1 MIPQKRRAKK
11 LLVRANDS
19 KKMPVED
26 MQKGNNKIEVKKD
39 ATLMVDMSN
48 DGIFEFKGSLKVRGR
63 FILRSAKKVAE
74 INARVARD
82 DGFELKAPEKA
93 KPENVPESQKG
104 EPNAV

>member
-26 MQKGNNKIEVKKD
+26 MPLYNKIEVKKD